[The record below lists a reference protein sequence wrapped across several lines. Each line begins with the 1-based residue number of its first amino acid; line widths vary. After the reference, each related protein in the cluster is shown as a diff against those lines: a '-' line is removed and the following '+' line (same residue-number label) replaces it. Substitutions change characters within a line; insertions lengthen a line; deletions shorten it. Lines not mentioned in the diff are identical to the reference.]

1 MIMVNRTHQ
10 PDRGAMTGSELT
22 TTDEDQAATLASDF
36 SETARIL
43 FSAGSVKGTLA
54 EVVRLAVA
62 TIEGCDFAGIFLI
75 ENDAVTTPVHT
86 NPVVGEIDGLQ
97 RHCGEGPCL
106 DAIAHQV
113 SFYADDLGEERWG
126 RFGSE
131 AMARGMRSLL
141 ALPLSGSGAGA
152 LSLYASYPR
161 AFGVVDR
168 ARGLL
173 LASLAG
179 LALSS
184 AQSHEDEERLAD
196 NLHAAL
202 RTRELIGQAQG
213 ILIERER
220 ITPDQAFEILRRAS
234 QHLNRKLR
242 EVAQDL
248 IESGE
253 RPDTG
258 RAPHA
263 G

>member
-1 MIMVNRTHQ
+1 
-10 PDRGAMTGSELT
+10 MTSSELP
-22 TTDEDQAATLASDF
+22 TTDEDPAATLASDI

-43 FSAGSVKGTLA
+43 FSAGNVRETLA
-54 EVVRLAVA
+54 EVVHLAVA
-62 TIEGCDFAGIFLI
+62 TIEGCDFAGIFLM
-75 ENDAVTTPVHT
+75 EAGASTTPVQSH
-86 NPVVGEIDGLQ
+86 PVVGEIDMLQ
-97 RHCGEGPCL
+97 HHYGEGPCL
-106 DAIAHQV
+106 DAIAHRV
-113 SFYADDLGEERWG
+113 SIYADDLGEDQRWT
-126 RFGSE
+126 RFASA
-131 AMARGMRSLL
+131 AMARGLRSLL
-141 ALPLSGSGAGA
+141 ALPLSTNGAGA

-173 LASLAG
+173 LATLAG

-184 AQSHEDEERLAD
+184 AHSHEDEARLAD

-202 RTRELIGQAQG
+202 LTRELIGQAQG

-220 ITPDQAFEILRRAS
+220 ITADQAFEILRRAS

-248 IESGE
+248 VETGE

-258 RAPHA
+258 RGPVSTP
-263 G
+263 

>member
-1 MIMVNRTHQ
+1 MAR
-10 PDRGAMTGSELT
+10 SELP
-22 TTDEDQAATLASDF
+22 TTDEDPAATLASDL
-36 SETARIL
+36 SDTAQIL
-43 FSAGSVKGTLA
+43 FSAGSVKDTLA
-54 EVVRLAVA
+54 AVVHLAVA
-62 TIEGCDFAGIFLI
+62 TIEGCDFAGIFLV
-75 ENDAVTTPVHT
+75 EGDAITTPVHSH
-86 NPVVGEIDGLQ
+86 PVVGEIDALQ
-97 RHCGEGPCL
+97 HQYGEGPCL
-106 DAIAHQV
+106 DAIAHRM
-113 SFYADDLGEERWG
+113 SFYAGDLDEDQRWG
-126 RFGSE
+126 RFGPE
-131 AMARGMRSLL
+131 AMARGMRSVL
-141 ALPLSGSGAGA
+141 ALPLSGNGAGA
-152 LSLYASYPR
+152 LNLYASYPR

-179 LALSS
+179 LALSL
-184 AQSHEDEERLAD
+184 AHSHEEEVQLAD

-220 ITPDQAFEILRRAS
+220 ITADQAFEILRRAS

-248 IESGE
+248 VETGE

-258 RAPHA
+258 TPPLA